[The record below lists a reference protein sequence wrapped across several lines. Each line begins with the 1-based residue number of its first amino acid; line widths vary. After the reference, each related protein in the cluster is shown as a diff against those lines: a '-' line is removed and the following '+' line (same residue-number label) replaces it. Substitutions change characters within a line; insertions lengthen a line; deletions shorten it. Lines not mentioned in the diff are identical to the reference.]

1 MDHARSSPV
10 ESGPL
15 ASTPYDNRFFDDID
29 RASLSSAEAVVPLV
43 RDLVPA
49 RTVVDVGCG
58 RGAWLRTFKAHGAET
73 ISGYDG
79 AYVDPAKLLIPRDA
93 FTAIDLSAPLT
104 ITGRYDLAVCL
115 EVGEH
120 LPQRSARSLVQ
131 TLCQLAPAILFSAA
145 VPGQGGTHHINEQ
158 WPHFWAHLFEERGF
172 VRLDPIRRQV
182 FSDPRVATHY
192 KQNAFLYVDRNL
204 VATNERLREESRLDQ
219 MQDVTVISLNRLV
232 PFYSVTGMLGELFR
246 VIARSVRNRLGA

>member
-1 MDHARSSPV
+1 MQVSHPPSRGPSRHVPMITVSST
-10 ESGPL
+10 S
-15 ASTPYDNRFFDDID
+15 STAPRCRRPKAI
-29 RASLSSAEAVVPLV
+29 VPLV

-93 FTAIDLSAPLT
+93 FTAIDLSAPLA
-104 ITGRYDLAVCL
+104 IIGRYDLAVCL

-120 LPQRSARSLVQ
+120 LPQRSARPLIQ

-158 WPHFWAHLFEERGF
+158 WPHYWAHLFEERGF
-172 VRLDPIRRQV
+172 VRLDPIRRASSLIREWPPTTNRTR
-182 FSDPRVATHY
+182 FSTWTAIWSQQRAPARRIPPRPDAGRHC
-192 KQNAFLYVDRNL
+192 
-204 VATNERLREESRLDQ
+204 
-219 MQDVTVISLNRLV
+219 ISLNRLV

-246 VIARSVRNRLGA
+246 AIARSVRNRFGG